1 MKSVTLK
8 ILNKIATV
16 AVALLLYWVIALL
29 QAPKAAR
36 VTLEVA
42 PVAAGPCAVAVAAG
56 ACRA

>member
-16 AVALLLYWVIALL
+16 AVALLLYFVLALL

-36 VTLEVA
+36 AETA
-42 PVAAGPCAVAVAAG
+42 PTARAGEAQPMVLADD
-56 ACRA
+56 RI